1 MVNDIISDMLTK
13 IRNANSAKHELVEI
27 SYTKITESITQ
38 ILKEEGLIND
48 FKINTENNSIILLL
62 KFKGQNRKPVIQKLE
77 RISKPGLRI
86 YENKKKI
93 SKKVTNFLIFI
104 VSTSKG
110 IMTDQK
116 AKFLNIGGEIL
127 CKIS

>member
-1 MVNDIISDMLTK
+1 VVNDIISDMLTK

-27 SYTKITESITQ
+27 LYTKITESITK

-48 FKINTENNSIILLL
+48 FKINNENNSIILLL

-93 SKKVTNFLIFI
+93 SKKVRNFMIFI

>member
-27 SYTKITESITQ
+27 LYTKITESITK

-48 FKINTENNSIILLL
+48 FKINNENNSIILLL

-93 SKKVTNFLIFI
+93 SKKVRNFMIFI

>member
-27 SYTKITESITQ
+27 SHTRITGSITQ

-48 FKINTENNSIILLL
+48 FKINNETNSIILLL

-93 SKKVTNFLIFI
+93 SKKIVNFVIFI

>member
-27 SYTKITESITQ
+27 SYTKITESITR

-48 FKINTENNSIILLL
+48 FKVNNESNSIILLL
-62 KFKGQNRKPVIQKLE
+62 KFRGQNRKPVIQKLE

-93 SKKVTNFLIFI
+93 SKK
-104 VSTSKG
+104 
-110 IMTDQK
+110 
-116 AKFLNIGGEIL
+116 
-127 CKIS
+127 

>member
-27 SYTKITESITQ
+27 LYTKITESITK

-48 FKINTENNSIILLL
+48 FKINNESNSIILLL

-86 YENKKKI
+86 YENKKKF

>member
-27 SYTKITESITQ
+27 LYTKITESITK

-48 FKINTENNSIILLL
+48 FKINNESNSIILLL

-93 SKKVTNFLIFI
+93 SKKVRSFMIFI

>member
-86 YENKKKI
+86 YENKNKI
-93 SKKVTNFLIFI
+93 SKKIRGFMIFI

>member
-13 IRNANSAKHELVEI
+13 IRNENSAKHELVEI
-27 SYTKITESITQ
+27 LYTKITESITK

-48 FKINTENNSIILLL
+48 FKINNESNSIILLL

-86 YENKKKI
+86 YENKNKI
-93 SKKVTNFLIFI
+93 SKKIRGFMIFI

>member
-13 IRNANSAKHELVEI
+13 IINANSAKHELVEI
-27 SYTKITESITQ
+27 SYTKITESITR

-62 KFKGQNRKPVIQKLE
+62 KFRGQNRKPVIQKLE

-86 YENKKKI
+86 YENKNKI
-93 SKKVTNFLIFI
+93 SKKIRGFMIFI

>member
-27 SYTKITESITQ
+27 SYTRITGSITR

-48 FKINTENNSIILLL
+48 FKINNETNSIILLL

-86 YENKKKI
+86 YENKKKF

>member
-27 SYTKITESITQ
+27 SYTKITESITK

-48 FKINTENNSIILLL
+48 FKVNNESNSIILLL
-62 KFKGQNRKPVIQKLE
+62 KFRGQNRKPVIQKLE

-93 SKKVTNFLIFI
+93 SKKIGNFMIFI

>member
-27 SYTKITESITQ
+27 LYTKITESITK

-48 FKINTENNSIILLL
+48 FKINNESNSIILLL

-93 SKKVTNFLIFI
+93 SKKVRNFMIFI

>member
-27 SYTKITESITQ
+27 LYTKITESITK

-48 FKINTENNSIILLL
+48 FKINNESNSIILLL

-93 SKKVTNFLIFI
+93 SKKVRNFMIFI

-127 CKIS
+127 FKIS

>member
-27 SYTKITESITQ
+27 LYTKITESITK

-48 FKINTENNSIILLL
+48 FKINNESNSIILLL

-86 YENKKKI
+86 YDNKKKI
-93 SKKVTNFLIFI
+93 SKKVRNFMIFI
-104 VSTSKG
+104 LSTSKG

>member
-27 SYTKITESITQ
+27 SYTKITESITK

-48 FKINTENNSIILLL
+48 FKINNETNSIILLL

-93 SKKVTNFLIFI
+93 SKKVRNFMLFI

>member
-1 MVNDIISDMLTK
+1 VVNDIISDMLTK

-27 SYTKITESITQ
+27 LYTKITESITK
-38 ILKEEGLIND
+38 ILKEEGFIND
-48 FKINTENNSIILLL
+48 FKINNETNSIILLL

-93 SKKVTNFLIFI
+93 SKKVRNFMLFI

>member
-27 SYTKITESITQ
+27 LYTKITESITK
-38 ILKEEGLIND
+38 ILKEEGFIND
-48 FKINTENNSIILLL
+48 FKINNETNSIILLL

-93 SKKVTNFLIFI
+93 SKKVRNFMLFI

>member
-27 SYTKITESITQ
+27 SYTKITESITR

-62 KFKGQNRKPVIQKLE
+62 KFRGQKRKPVIQKLE

-86 YENKKKI
+86 YENKNKI
-93 SKKVTNFLIFI
+93 SKKIRGFMIFI

>member
-27 SYTKITESITQ
+27 SYTKITESITR

-48 FKINTENNSIILLL
+48 FKVNNESNSIILLL
-62 KFKGQNRKPVIQKLE
+62 KFRGQNRKPVIQKLE

-93 SKKVTNFLIFI
+93 SKKIGNFMIFI

>member
-13 IRNANSAKHELVEI
+13 IRTANSAKHELVEI
-27 SYTKITESITQ
+27 SYTRITESITR

-48 FKINTENNSIILLL
+48 FKINNESDSIILLL

-93 SKKVTNFLIFI
+93 SKKVRSFMIFI

>member
-27 SYTKITESITQ
+27 SYTRITGSITR

-48 FKINTENNSIILLL
+48 FKINNETNSIILLL

-93 SKKVTNFLIFI
+93 SKKVRNFMIFI

>member
-27 SYTKITESITQ
+27 LYTKITEIITK

-48 FKINTENNSIILLL
+48 FKINNESNSIILLL

-93 SKKVTNFLIFI
+93 SKKIGNFTLFI

>member
-27 SYTKITESITQ
+27 LYTKITESITK

-48 FKINTENNSIILLL
+48 FKINNETNSIILLL

-93 SKKVTNFLIFI
+93 SKKVRNFMIFI

>member
-27 SYTKITESITQ
+27 IYTKITESITK

-48 FKINTENNSIILLL
+48 FKINNESNSIILLL

-93 SKKVTNFLIFI
+93 SKKVRNFMIFI

>member
-27 SYTKITESITQ
+27 SYTKITESITR

-62 KFKGQNRKPVIQKLE
+62 KFRGQNRKPVIQKLE

-86 YENKKKI
+86 YENKNKI
-93 SKKVTNFLIFI
+93 SKKIRGFMIFI

>member
-27 SYTKITESITQ
+27 LYTKITESITK

-48 FKINTENNSIILLL
+48 FKINNESNSIILLL

-77 RISKPGLRI
+77 RVSKPGLRI

-93 SKKVTNFLIFI
+93 SKKVRNFMIFI

-110 IMTDQK
+110 VMTDQK

>member
-27 SYTKITESITQ
+27 SYTRITGSITR

-48 FKINTENNSIILLL
+48 FKINNETNSIILLL

>member
-1 MVNDIISDMLTK
+1 MYGHT
-13 IRNANSAKHELVEI
+13 
-27 SYTKITESITQ
+27 SI
-38 ILKEEGLIND
+38 D
-48 FKINTENNSIILLL
+48 S
-62 KFKGQNRKPVIQKLE
+62 
-77 RISKPGLRI
+77 
-86 YENKKKI
+86 KI
-93 SKKVTNFLIFI
+93 SKKVRNFMIFI

>member
-27 SYTKITESITQ
+27 PRTRMSESITQ

-48 FKINTENNSIILLL
+48 FKINNETNSIILLL

-86 YENKKKI
+86 YENNKKI
-93 SKKVTNFLIFI
+93 SKKIGNFTLFI

>member
-27 SYTKITESITQ
+27 LYTKITESITK

-86 YENKKKI
+86 YENKNKI
-93 SKKVTNFLIFI
+93 SKKIRGFMIFI

>member
-27 SYTKITESITQ
+27 LYTKITESITK

-48 FKINTENNSIILLL
+48 FKINNESNSIILLL

-93 SKKVTNFLIFI
+93 SKKVRNFMIFI

-110 IMTDQK
+110 LMTDQK

-127 CKIS
+127 CKI

>member
-1 MVNDIISDMLTK
+1 MVNDMISDMLTK

-27 SYTKITESITQ
+27 SYTKITESITR

-62 KFKGQNRKPVIQKLE
+62 KFRGQNRKPVIQKLE

-86 YENKKKI
+86 YENKNKI
-93 SKKVTNFLIFI
+93 SKKIRGFMIFI

>member
-27 SYTKITESITQ
+27 SYTKITESITR

-48 FKINTENNSIILLL
+48 FKLNTENNSIILLL
-62 KFKGQNRKPVIQKLE
+62 KFRGQNRKPVIQKLE

-86 YENKKKI
+86 YENKNKI
-93 SKKVTNFLIFI
+93 SKKIRGFMIFI

>member
-27 SYTKITESITQ
+27 SYTRITESITR

-48 FKINTENNSIILLL
+48 FKINNESDSIILLL

-93 SKKVTNFLIFI
+93 SKKVRSFMIFI

>member
-27 SYTKITESITQ
+27 SHTRITGSITQ

-48 FKINTENNSIILLL
+48 FKINNETNSIILLL

-93 SKKVTNFLIFI
+93 SKKVRNFMIFI

>member
-27 SYTKITESITQ
+27 LYTKITESITK

-48 FKINTENNSIILLL
+48 FKINNESNSIILLL

-86 YENKKKI
+86 YENKKKNFKK
-93 SKKVTNFLIFI
+93 SKKFYDIYSINLKRYYDWSKSKIFKYWRRN
-104 VSTSKG
+104 S
-110 IMTDQK
+110 
-116 AKFLNIGGEIL
+116 L
-127 CKIS
+127 

>member
-27 SYTKITESITQ
+27 SYTKITESITR

-62 KFKGQNRKPVIQKLE
+62 KFRGQNRKPVIQKLE

-86 YENKKKI
+86 YENKNKI
-93 SKKVTNFLIFI
+93 SKKIRGFMIFI

-116 AKFLNIGGEIL
+116 EKFLNIGGEIL

>member
-1 MVNDIISDMLTK
+1 VVNDIISDMLTK

-27 SYTKITESITQ
+27 SYTKITESITK

-48 FKINTENNSIILLL
+48 FKINNETNSIILLL

-93 SKKVTNFLIFI
+93 SKKVRNFMIFI